1 MQDMGASTIGTFANA
16 VRRILEE
23 THAEYAQMPFFV
35 RPLVRRGFV
44 KRTGFDLV
52 AWTQLLDAAARGEPT
67 RALARALPDLAAHFD
82 GAPARARRGM
92 GAKADEL
99 VEVERRSR
107 ERAAAVR
114 ALLAAV
120 GG

>member
-1 MQDMGASTIGTFANA
+1 MGNVEQLAQA
-16 VRRILEE
+16 VRHLLEE

-44 KRTGFDLV
+44 KRTGFDLA
-52 AWTQLLDAAARGEPT
+52 AWTQLLYAAARGEPT
-67 RALARALPDLAAHFD
+67 AVLARSLPALAAHFD
-82 GAPARARRGM
+82 GAPARAKRGM

-107 ERAAAVR
+107 DRAAAVR
-114 ALLAAV
+114 ALLASLVA
-120 GG
+120 